1 MANVAVM
8 SEQVR
13 AVALSIVTSQRMKQT
28 RMDHEVGKELNFMEH
43 ANSEDKGLN
52 RRKFIEGAVAG
63 SAMLAA
69 GLPES
74 LEAQTA
80 PSASRPF
87 AEMRSLPPGAI
98 KPEGW
103 LKLHAEGQAKLSSA
117 LADISYPFFSGTFW
131 EGEENSPAW
140 FTWEQRGYWV
150 DGATRLALILGDN
163 KLLAKARASLD
174 YTLSHASKNGFLGPR
189 FLEFGND
196 TGNLD
201 RWPNAVLNRGF
212 MALAD
217 AQPTP
222 GDVDPAKI
230 AEALQRHYLND
241 KADYIRGNR
250 NIVNIEVVLWCYERT
265 GDKKLLELAQNTWDT
280 YIKEAE
286 DEYQAAQKEAGSGG
300 NRRRFSRFTDLAPSR
315 VFANAPVQSHG
326 VSYAE
331 ISKLPAI
338 LYLYTGKEDYRKFVM
353 AAQKRVFDH
362 HMLIDGIPS
371 SSEAYAGTTALDEH
385 ETCDITDH
393 AWAWSYILQATGD
406 GQYGDAIERACFNAH
421 PGVTKPDWT
430 GIQYFGSPNQV
441 LANLNC
447 DHGTQRWFGSRRMAY
462 QPNPAQ
468 VIGCCGGNKH
478 RFLPTY
484 LQSMWMQTKDNG
496 LAATLYGPSTV
507 TAQVG
512 SSNQQVQ
519 VTQKTNYPFEEEI
532 QFEIK
537 TEQPVSFPLSL
548 RIPAWCAAPQ
558 IRVNGSSVRA
568 RVQTGFTT
576 LRRTFK
582 SGDVVTLRL
591 PMEVKATE
599 WPNNGIGV
607 ERGPLVYALPVETKW
622 TSLAEAAYSSEEF
635 PTWEANPVGEWNYG
649 VDLDPTKVSSQV
661 EVKQRTG
668 TANLETSSW
677 PWSDAPTVLTVSARK
692 LDGWD
697 YETNPKEPHQRFTPH
712 LPDPEKI
719 KPSSQVER
727 LTLVPFGATQLR
739 ISIFPKLKS

>member
-1 MANVAVM
+1 
-8 SEQVR
+8 
-13 AVALSIVTSQRMKQT
+13 
-28 RMDHEVGKELNFMEH
+28 MEN
-43 ANSEDKGLN
+43 AISEDKGLN
-52 RRKFIEGAVAG
+52 RREFIKGAVAG
-63 SAMLAA
+63 SALLAG
-69 GLPES
+69 GLPEI
-74 LEAQTA
+74 LEAE
-80 PSASRPF
+80 PASPAY

-103 LKLHAEGQAKLSSA
+103 LRLHMEGQAKLASA

-140 FTWEQRGYWV
+140 FTWEQKAYWV
-150 DGATRLALILGDN
+150 DGATRLALMLGDD
-163 KLLAKARASLD
+163 KLLRKARASLD
-174 YTLSHASKNGFLGPR
+174 YTLSHPSKNGYLGPK
-189 FLEFGND
+189 FLEFGDDFGGLN
-196 TGNLD
+196 
-201 RWPNAVLNRGF
+201 RWPNTVLNRGF

-222 GDVDPAKI
+222 ENVDPAKI

-241 KADYIRGNR
+241 KANYLGGSR
-250 NIVNIEVVLWCYERT
+250 NITNLEVILWCYGRT
-265 GDKKLLELAQNTWDT
+265 GDKKLLDLAQNTWDT
-280 YIKEAE
+280 YIKDAE
-286 DEYQAAQKEAGSGG
+286 DEYQAAQKAAAAGN
-300 NRRRFSRFTDLAPSR
+300 NRRRGFGHTDLAPSR

-338 LYLYTGKEDYRKFVM
+338 LYLYTGKEDYRKFVV

-371 SSEAYAGTTALDEH
+371 SSEGYAGTTALDEH

-393 AWAWSYILQATGD
+393 AWAWSYVLQATGD
-406 GQYGDAIERACFNAH
+406 GRYGDAIERTCFNAH

-447 DHGTQRWFGSRRMAY
+447 DHGTQRWFGSRRLAY

-478 RFLPTY
+478 RFLPNY
-484 LQSMWMQTKDNG
+484 LQCMWMQTKDNG
-496 LAATLYGPSTV
+496 LAATLYGPSAV

-519 VTQKTNYPFEEEI
+519 ITQKTNYPFEEEI

-537 TEQPVSFPLSL
+537 TGQPVAFPLRL

-558 IRVNGSSVRA
+558 IRVNGASVTARA
-568 RVQTGFTT
+568 QNGFVT
-576 LRRTFK
+576 LSRTFK

-591 PMEVKATE
+591 PMQVKATE
-599 WPNNGIGV
+599 WPDNGIGV
-607 ERGPLVYALPVETKW
+607 ERGPLVYALPIEAKW
-622 TSLAEAAYSSEEF
+622 TSVAEAAYSSDEF
-635 PTWEANPVGEWNYG
+635 PTWEANPIGPWNYG
-649 VDLDPTKVSSQV
+649 VALDPAKVSSQV
-661 EVKQRTG
+661 QVRQKTG
-668 TANLETSSW
+668 TANLEVSSW

-697 YETNPKEPHQRFTPH
+697 YEINPKEPHQRFTPH

-719 KPSSQVER
+719 KPSSQVED